1 MAETST
7 TVRASTAAPWLK
19 TSLHLTEGALVGT
32 TPTSFLLI
40 PTGKRLVNQPFDRI
54 ANVTVQTET
63 QVIRIMVGL
72 ALILLGILQISD
84 AGVVWLILGVLV
96 AAHALYVQLEV
107 RDASGGIQVI
117 RASVFDRDALQKLA
131 DEVSQRVNESSRQ
144 QSSTDQTGSTSPAAP
159 VPGDRYDQLERIK
172 RLRDEGVLSD
182 SEFEAEK
189 RKLLEG

>member
-1 MAETST
+1 MAETR

-19 TSLHLTEGALVGT
+19 TTLSLSEDALVGS

-40 PTGKRLVNQPFDRI
+40 PTGKRSVNQPFDRI

-84 AGVVWLILGVLV
+84 VGVLWLILGVLV

-107 RDASGGIQVI
+107 RDASGGTQVI
-117 RASVFDRDALQKLA
+117 RASVFDRDVLERLA
-131 DEVSQRVNESSRQ
+131 DDVSQRVNESARR
-144 QSSTDQTGSTSPAAP
+144 QSSGQPDSSRPPTLTS
-159 VPGDRYDQLERIK
+159 GDRLDQLERIK

-182 SEFEAEK
+182 AEFEAEK